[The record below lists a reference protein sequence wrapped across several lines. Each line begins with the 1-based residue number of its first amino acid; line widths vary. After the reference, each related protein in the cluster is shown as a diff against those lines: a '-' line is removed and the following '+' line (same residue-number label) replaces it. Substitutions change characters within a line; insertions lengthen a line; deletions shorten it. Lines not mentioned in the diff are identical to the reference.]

1 MKKWIALLT
10 LALALGLVAGC
21 GDDDDEDSGGGG
33 GDTAAQTETQ
43 PDATD
48 AGGGSESES
57 TGSEEISIGDNFF
70 DPEAVTV
77 PVGTTV
83 TWTNDGQ
90 SPHTVTEENS
100 FDSGS
105 IDPGGEFEQVF
116 DEAGEF
122 EYVCTIHAGQSGKVT
137 VE

>member
-1 MKKWIALLT
+1 MKKLLALLV

-33 GDTAAQTETQ
+33 DTAAQTETQ
-43 PDATD
+43 PDATE

-57 TGSEEISIGDNFF
+57 TGSEEVSIGDNFF

-77 PVGTTV
+77 KVGTTV
-83 TWTNDGQ
+83 KWTNEGQ
-90 SPHTVTEENS
+90 TAHTVTEENS

-105 IDPGGEFEQVF
+105 LEPGAEFEQTF
-116 DEAGEF
+116 DEAGSF
-122 EYVCTIHAGQSGKVT
+122 EYVCTIHAGQSGQVT